1 MILHLAVIPEAAGM
15 DTPARERDG
24 VRRGKTE
31 TFRALGEK
39 DGVASENKESQRQ
52 RFYKNARGQP
62 GALTA

>member
-39 DGVASENKESQRQ
+39 DGVEWLEGGEGLAGN
-52 RFYKNARGQP
+52 
-62 GALTA
+62 